1 MMDMKIHIALVS
13 AQILPNLIPIL
24 MERPD
29 RVLLMVTPEMA
40 ARRLDRRL
48 EKLLKEQGIGVELY
62 LDVPDA
68 GLREIKAYA
77 DALADRLIEEQAH
90 AEIVLNATGG
100 TKLMSFG
107 FVEAFRGIAAHI
119 LYTDTAHRR
128 IEYLPNAQA
137 SVPEPTPMGNVLDVP
152 LYLAAQ
158 GFRFR
163 RAASDEVSWREVVS
177 QRKATCKFL
186 GKHIADPN
194 LQTFIGAMNRLVD
207 RALENIPGTYEDRL
221 VAPDQAFETVPF
233 GIWAKALGELVKA
246 GLITWQDSS
255 PDVTFTSIEA
265 ARFVRGGWLEE
276 YTWHTVKDAGAFDT
290 RLSVEGV
297 WADTRKTINEFD
309 VLACHINQLLFIEC
323 KTPRIGPNNEN
334 EIIYKLDSLS
344 QDARGLFGDTWLLS
358 ARQPSDVLI
367 ERARQVR
374 VRLIGPDELANLR
387 ELVLEWLSG

>member
-1 MMDMKIHIALVS
+1 MKIHIALVS
-13 AQILPNLIPIL
+13 AQILANLIPIL

-40 ARRLDRRL
+40 ARRLERRL
-48 EKLLKEQGIGVELY
+48 EKLLKEKGIGVKLC
-62 LDVPDA
+62 LDAPDS

-77 DALADRLIEEQAH
+77 DTLADQLIEEQAD
-90 AEIVLNATGG
+90 ADIVLNATGG

-107 FVEAFRGIAAHI
+107 FVEAFRGIASHI

-137 SVPEPTPMGNVLDVP
+137 SLPEPTPMGNVLDVP

-163 RAASDEVSWREVVS
+163 RAASDEDSWREAVS
-177 QRKATCKFL
+177 QRKATCKFF
-186 GKHIADPN
+186 GKHIADPY
-194 LQTFIGAMNRLVD
+194 LQNFVGAMNRLVD
-207 RALENIPGTYEDRL
+207 RALDNIPGTYEDRL

-233 GIWAKALGELVKA
+233 GIWAQALGELVNA
-246 GLITWQDSS
+246 GLITWQDGS
-255 PDVTFTSIEA
+255 PEVTFASVEA

-276 YTWHTVKDAGAFDT
+276 YAWHTVKDAGAFDT
-290 RLSVEGV
+290 RLGVEGV

-323 KTPRIGPNNEN
+323 KTPRISSTNEN
-334 EIIYKLDSLS
+334 EIVYKIDSLS
-344 QDARGLFGDTWLLS
+344 QDARGLFGATWLLS
-358 ARQPSDVLI
+358 ARKPTDVLI
-367 ERARQVR
+367 ERSRQAG
-374 VRLIGPDELANLR
+374 VRLIGPDELAHLR
-387 ELVLEWLSG
+387 EWVLEWLAGRG

>member
-1 MMDMKIHIALVS
+1 MMAMKIHIALVS

-48 EKLLKEQGIGVELY
+48 EKLLKEQGIGVDLC

-77 DALADRLIEEQAH
+77 DTLADRLIEEQAD

-107 FVEAFRGIAAHI
+107 FVEAFRGIASHI

-137 SVPEPTPMGNVLDVP
+137 ALPEPTPMDNVLDVP

-163 RAASDEVSWREVVS
+163 RAASDDVSWREAVS
-177 QRKATCKFL
+177 QRKATCK
-186 GKHIADPN
+186 
-194 LQTFIGAMNRLVD
+194 
-207 RALENIPGTYEDRL
+207 
-221 VAPDQAFETVPF
+221 
-233 GIWAKALGELVKA
+233 
-246 GLITWQDSS
+246 
-255 PDVTFTSIEA
+255 
-265 ARFVRGGWLEE
+265 
-276 YTWHTVKDAGAFDT
+276 
-290 RLSVEGV
+290 
-297 WADTRKTINEFD
+297 
-309 VLACHINQLLFIEC
+309 
-323 KTPRIGPNNEN
+323 
-334 EIIYKLDSLS
+334 
-344 QDARGLFGDTWLLS
+344 
-358 ARQPSDVLI
+358 
-367 ERARQVR
+367 
-374 VRLIGPDELANLR
+374 
-387 ELVLEWLSG
+387 

>member
-1 MMDMKIHIALVS
+1 MKIHIALVS

-48 EKLLKEQGIGVELY
+48 EKLLKEQGIGVELC

-77 DALADRLIEEQAH
+77 DTLADRLIEEQAD

-100 TKLMSFG
+100 TKLMSLG
-107 FVEAFRGIAAHI
+107 FVEAFRGIATHI

-137 SVPEPTPMGNVLDVP
+137 SLPEPTPMGNVLDVP

-163 RAASDEVSWREVVS
+163 RAASDEISWREGVS

-186 GKHIADPN
+186 GKHIADSN

-207 RALENIPGTYEDRL
+207 RALENIPGTYEERL
-221 VAPDQAFETVPF
+221 VAPDQAFDTVPF
-233 GIWAKALGELVKA
+233 GIWAKALGELVRA
-246 GLITWQDSS
+246 GLITWQDGS
-255 PDVTFTSIEA
+255 PDVTFASVEA

-276 YTWHTVKDAGAFDT
+276 YAWHTVKDAGAFDT

-297 WADTRKTINEFD
+297 WADTQKTINEFD

-334 EIIYKLDSLS
+334 EIAYKLKSLS
-344 QDARGLFGDTWLLS
+344 QDAGGLFGDTWLLS

-367 ERARQVR
+367 ERAKQARF
-374 VRLIGPDELANLR
+374 RLIGPDELANLR